1 MEKRIYTEQE
11 IKEKV
16 AALPQAVQE
25 YLYSTDM
32 EAALQS
38 IGQKHQLHIDK
49 LGLLETEAIDVMIGA
64 SEPENFVENIKDLLD
79 LDDNKANALAQD
91 VNAEVFEKI
100 RAHMKEGGAAQTT
113 TTTPP
118 VPTVSTP
125 SAPTLSSAPTS
136 TTPPEPAPQALPA
149 VAPQAAQPTF
159 GAANAMLVQKTV
171 TEVAP
176 LPHQVV
182 EAPVTPPTMPPSP
195 TPKAYTTDPYR
206 EPVEPEK

>member
-1 MEKRIYTEQE
+1 MERKTYTREE
-11 IKEKV
+11 LDAKFD
-16 AALPQAVQE
+16 ALPEHVRNYIFSA
-25 YLYSTDM
+25 DM
-32 EAALQS
+32 EAGLQRV
-38 IGQKHQLHIDK
+38 GQKHKLHIDQ
-49 LGLLETEAIDVMIGA
+49 LGFLETDMVNVMLGTIEP
-64 SEPENFVENIKDLLD
+64 SEFAPYIAQSLD
-79 LDDNKANALAQD
+79 LDMAEANAIAAD

-113 TTTPP
+113 TNTPP